1 MKRVLIIDDDCFDEE
16 ESVRAGF
23 EGTDIEPFL
32 CDNKD
37 DAIKHIRSKALFD
50 CIVLDWFLDG
60 ENSALSQLILKELEG
75 NYYSPVLIYSAHSED
90 FKTVRDSGV
99 ITYPDNLIHEVAK
112 DNFTDIRTKVEAWI
126 NSNTTAKLSNIYIE
140 KVYEHIHK
148 TFWKLNDIPDGNIA
162 AIYKDIISDN
172 GNIDW
177 SDDFVINLLL
187 QGIISNN
194 DFRTKITGLILQLS
208 EVYPATTTE
217 QRKKIVSTI
226 LYYKSHPEFPSS
238 GDIIK
243 VTAGEQLYYGLVIT
257 PDCDLSN
264 PKTKYLEFIELID
277 HTKVNIGDNGFISK
291 YIELNKSESHFYL
304 PCIPAGG
311 DTLSDLVAVFKA
323 KHYLKAKDNDGKIY
337 PKTKNKI
344 KYADVFIFQ
353 NTDCCIE
360 YICSLVNP
368 YKSELMQRKNSHDS
382 RVGIPGVYEY
392 LKGYQSS

>member
-90 FKTVRDSGV
+90 FKAVKNSGA

-177 SDDFVINLLL
+177 SNDFIINLLL
-187 QGIISNN
+187 QSITTDK
-194 DFRTKITGLILQLS
+194 DFRDKIQPVITQIQTLQFH
-208 EVYPATTTE
+208 TTPDDK
-217 QRKKIVSTI
+217 RKVINKI
-226 LYYKSHPEFPSS
+226 LYYHSTSEFISN
-238 GDIIK
+238 GDIFKINMN
-243 VTAGEQLYYGLVIT
+243 EQCCYGFITT
-257 PDCDLSN
+257 PDCDLSQKN
-264 PKTKYLEFIELID
+264 TCYIEFIEL
-277 HTKVNIGDNGFISK
+277 VRFQSVRLSNSDNTIS
-291 YIELNKSESHFYL
+291 EGKSNNHFYL
-304 PCIPAGG
+304 PAVQDGAELI
-311 DTLSDLVAVFKA
+311 DLVAVFKA
-323 KHYLKAKDNDGKIY
+323 GQFVTAKDNRDDKY
-337 PKTKNKI
+337 PKVAGRI
-344 KYADVFIFQ
+344 RYADTFAY
-353 NTDCCIE
+353 NNADCSVT

-368 YKSELMQRKNSHDS
+368 YKSELMQKKNSHDS
-382 RVGIPGVYEY
+382 RVGIPGIFDY
-392 LKGYQSS
+392 LKGN